1 MRIEELDLLLDKL
14 DKIESLNDNQ
24 IIAILAAITLLDD
37 ALAS

>member
-24 IIAILAAITLLDD
+24 IIAILAVITLLDD